1 MLSRVWKESAPG
13 PFVDPFN
20 DFTSWND
27 GRFLAERGTPD
38 RFAYPPNTS
47 TPNFLAIPLLS
58 WARKKESNASLISLF
73 SFSRILAIPS
83 KRIRDAKL
91 STISRKKKEETI
103 ESWKRDERVIF
114 RKRKIRGQIYEKNH
128 ERINFPQNP
137 SFENF
142 EAMIKI
148 AWSGHSPGEEEGE
161 EKKQRRRRRK
171 RRRKWK
177 KERRKD
183 NRYLNGKYNFFNEC
197 FNCSWIFIF
206 TSVLWTFNKAVFTRR
221 EVWRSGDGEERREEV
236 KIFPYG
242 RLLLDFKAKRILAKF
257 EAKGT
262 KKERNM
268 NIYK

>member
-73 SFSRILAIPS
+73 SSSRILAIPS

-103 ESWKRDERVIF
+103 ESWKRDESDFSKTKNSWPDLRKKSRTNQFSPESILREF
-114 RKRKIRGQIYEKNH
+114 RGNDKNCMERPLSGRRRGRREKTKKKKKKKKEKMKKRKKKRQSIF
-128 ERINFPQNP
+128 ER
-137 SFENF
+137 
-142 EAMIKI
+142 
-148 AWSGHSPGEEEGE
+148 
-161 EKKQRRRRRK
+161 
-171 RRRKWK
+171 
-177 KERRKD
+177 
-183 NRYLNGKYNFFNEC
+183 
-197 FNCSWIFIF
+197 
-206 TSVLWTFNKAVFTRR
+206 
-221 EVWRSGDGEERREEV
+221 
-236 KIFPYG
+236 
-242 RLLLDFKAKRILAKF
+242 
-257 EAKGT
+257 
-262 KKERNM
+262 
-268 NIYK
+268 

>member
-47 TPNFLAIPLLS
+47 TQLS
-58 WARKKESNASLISLF
+58 RDSSSLVSTKKRIQRFPYFPFFVLQNSCDPFEKNTRREIIDDFEEKERRDDWIVETWRESDFSKTKNSWPDLRKKSRTNQFSPES
-73 SFSRILAIPS
+73 ILREFRGNDKNCMERP
-83 KRIRDAKL
+83 L
-91 STISRKKKEETI
+91 SVQT
-103 ESWKRDERVIF
+103 
-114 RKRKIRGQIYEKNH
+114 
-128 ERINFPQNP
+128 
-137 SFENF
+137 
-142 EAMIKI
+142 
-148 AWSGHSPGEEEGE
+148 GE